1 MRNKVILMMIMGVA
15 LMALPATAQTFG
27 AQKVDQPN
35 AVFHSTSTMM
45 GSGSAYS
52 ANPTLNADG
61 TAAYNRAAV
70 YTPSG
75 PYQAKKEGTGT
86 PTTNPGDVSAGDQD
100 NTPTP
105 LGEAVLPMMLM
116 AGAYLI
122 IRAARRKVRSR
133 MSERC
138 E

>member
-1 MRNKVILMMIMGVA
+1 
-15 LMALPATAQTFG
+15 MALPAKAQTFG
-27 AQKVDQPN
+27 TRVEQPK

-45 GSGSAYS
+45 GSGSQYS

-61 TAAYNRAAV
+61 TVNAEAYGVENQDAPKMRRV
-70 YTPSG
+70 S
-75 PYQAKKEGTGT
+75 GT
-86 PTTNPGDVSAGDQD
+86 PGQGGIQQPIGDALI
-100 NTPTP
+100 P
-105 LGEAVLPMMLM
+105 LTLF

-138 E
+138 K